1 MINQNTSVFFMHN
14 FALKSSLAAK
24 VEIVKALRN
33 EMRDYFGKIN
43 EFKFKYNPAD
53 IRKLIRNLYRLQK
66 KGCTGA
72 DLAEKWWPAIEN
84 YLSADLDLSN
94 SNRSEF
100 EKKAF
105 LIIIL
110 ERINKFFN
118 FDFLPKDTEFQIFL
132 FYSLILNYL
141 SKTIVTLFEENVNGH
156 TEINSFLLNRLSY
169 AMNLSVFLHMNLDE
183 ASGTVQDLD
192 TEIKVFLPVK
202 KIKAPESGIKMLSIL
217 FELSLEEI
225 QSKLN
230 NSLFRASDFSLL
242 ASSIQIEGTS
252 VINSLLYNFLEK
264 KINFPKK
271 DLYNELVL
279 SFESALLLIDKLN
292 LELEEHNGEIKNIHY
307 AIKNLVLRASS
318 KKLYQ
323 IYFDNQDFLS
333 EILRESV
340 REMAEESGANIN
352 GLEKELLKSRAKSRD
367 FYKTINSYLICS
379 CTYYDMEMIKK
390 KFFNKSTDYL
400 RKEFKETETLSHA
413 ERETV
418 ALAVLCSLKGGVDIL
433 RSLFSSEILEEIL
446 NKLGLEDLS
455 LKLSCRDEDSEVNQI
470 NYLHHQIQI
479 LLWRKAK
486 SIIQRI
492 SSFKVKMNAVQD
504 SLSELE
510 LI

>member
-1 MINQNTSVFFMHN
+1 MHN

-43 EFKFKYNPAD
+43 EFKFKYNPAH

-66 KGCTGA
+66 KGYDPA

-84 YLSADLDLSN
+84 YLSADLDLSG
-94 SNRSEF
+94 SERSEF

-105 LIIIL
+105 LTIIL
-110 ERINKFFN
+110 ERINRFFN
-118 FDFLPKDTEFQIFL
+118 FEFLPKDTQFQVFL
-132 FYSLILNYL
+132 FYSLILDYL
-141 SKTIVTLFEENVNGH
+141 SKNILNLFDEKANGH
-156 TEINSFLLNRLSY
+156 IEINSFLLNKLSY

-202 KIKAPESGIKMLSIL
+202 KIKVPDSSIKILSIL
-217 FELSLEEI
+217 FELNPEEV
-225 QSKLN
+225 QNKLN
-230 NSLFRASDFSLL
+230 NSLFRANDFGML
-242 ASSIQIEGTS
+242 ASSTQIAGTS
-252 VINSLLYNFLEK
+252 IINSLLYNFLEK

-271 DLYNELVL
+271 EIYNQLVL

-292 LELEEHNGEIKNIHY
+292 LDLEEHNNEIKNIHY
-307 AIKNLVLRASS
+307 AIKKLVLRTSS

-323 IYFDNQDFLS
+323 IYFDNDDFLS
-333 EILRESV
+333 KILRESV
-340 REMAEESGANIN
+340 KEMAEESGANAH
-352 GLEKELLKSRAKSRD
+352 GLEKELIKSRIEAKD
-367 FYKTINSYLICS
+367 FYKTVNSYLVCS

-390 KFFNKSTDYL
+390 KFFNKTTDYL
-400 RKEFKETETLSHA
+400 RKELKEIETLSTT

-418 ALAVLCSLKGGVDIL
+418 ALAALCSLDGGVDVLRALFPSKVFRQIL
-433 RSLFSSEILEEIL
+433 QAL
-446 NKLGLEDLS
+446 NLDELS
-455 LKLSCRDEDSEVNQI
+455 LKLSLEEGSEEANKAD
-470 NYLHHQIQI
+470 LLRHQIQI

-486 SIIQRI
+486 SIIHRI
-492 SSFKVKMNAVQD
+492 AGFKLKVTTMQSS
-504 SLSELE
+504 LTELE